1 MKTYFIS
8 LLALLSTLVTTAQ
21 KIPSFGKIDKADL
34 INKECSYDK
43 DAAAEYLIDYGE
55 VNYFFTNSDF
65 YNETTLRVRIKILK
79 EKGVNLANVRIP
91 YYWKSNGQSVGNIDG
106 YTYNLDEKG
115 EVIETKMEKKSVI
128 TQKVDEL
135 VDMKVFTLPN
145 VKVGSVIE
153 YRYTFSKKNYIELD
167 DWIFQ
172 REYPVRY
179 SEYNAAIPEGL
190 VFTYQVKRTLPVKE
204 TTEGKNIKRFIMT
217 TIPGL
222 DKEPYMSC
230 AKDYFQRVDF
240 QLTSILN
247 RPVNSTWA
255 QITEELLNDESFGL
269 QLKKNILKNLA
280 LATELKSLTTEK
292 EKIQAVYKFV
302 KKTVTWNGRNSI
314 RCRDGLKTAL
324 ENNTG
329 NSAEVNLLLI
339 NLLRD
344 AGITAYPILV
354 STRPNGKVNAI
365 FPFIYQ
371 FDNVY
376 VYTEANEKAFILD
389 ATNPYNPDFMVP
401 WDVQFTDGFIVDTKI
416 GQFISLSDTKH
427 RFKINTFLQAEIDEQ
442 GIMKGSA
449 SVLAFEYA
457 KNQCLSSLSKG
468 KEKYVTDYFKEP
480 HPDFKIDS
488 VSIKNEKVDS
498 LPLENTITF
507 QTQLNNSAE
516 YYFVNTNL
524 FAQLEKNEFIS
535 DQRFTDIE
543 FGFVQYYNMIGTI
556 RFPGSMEPEELPKNI
571 KMIMPDT
578 SIIMQRFIE
587 KNENSISFRITLEI
601 KRPTYYAEEYPDFK
615 AFYAVLFDKLNEQIV
630 FKKKAKPKP

>member
-1 MKTYFIS
+1 MKTFFIC
-8 LLALLSTLVTTAQ
+8 LLTLFCTSVTTAQ

-34 INKECSYDK
+34 LYKECSYDK

-65 YNETTLRVRIKILK
+65 FNETKFRVRIKILK
-79 EKGVNLANVRIP
+79 EKGVELANVRIP
-91 YYWKSNGQSVGNIDG
+91 YYWKSNRQSVGNIDG
-106 YTYNLDEKG
+106 YTFNLDEKG
-115 EVIETKMEKKSVI
+115 EVVETKMEKKSVM
-128 TQKVDEL
+128 TQKLNEN
-135 VDMKVFTLPN
+135 VDMEVFTLPN

-153 YRYTFSKKNYIELD
+153 YHYNISKKNYIELD
-167 DWIFQ
+167 DWVFQ

-179 SEYNAAIPEGL
+179 SEYNTAIPDGL

-204 TTEGKNIKRFIMT
+204 TTEGRNVKRFIMT
-217 TIPGL
+217 NIPGL

-230 AKDYFQRVDF
+230 AKDYYQRVDF
-240 QLTSILN
+240 QLSSILN
-247 RPVNSTWA
+247 RPVNSTWV
-255 QITEELLNDESFGL
+255 QITEELLNEESFGD
-269 QLKKNILKNLA
+269 QLKKNILKNLP
-280 LATELKSLTTEK
+280 LATELKNLTTDK
-292 EKIQAVYKFV
+292 AKIQAVYSYV
-302 KKTVTWNGRNSI
+302 KKTVTWNGKNSI
-314 RCRDGLKTAL
+314 WCRDGVKAAL
-324 ENNTG
+324 EKNMG
-329 NSAEVNLLLI
+329 NSAEINLLVI

-354 STRPNGKVNAI
+354 STRPNGKINTLY
-365 FPFIYQ
+365 PFIYQ

-376 VYTEANEKAFILD
+376 IYTEANGKAFILD

-401 WDVQFTDGFIVDTKI
+401 WDVQFTDGFLVDIKN

-442 GIMKGSA
+442 GMMKGSA
-449 SVLAFEYA
+449 NVLAYEYA
-457 KNQCLSSLSKG
+457 KNQRLSTLNKG

-488 VSIKNEKVDS
+488 VALKNEKVDS
-498 LPLENTITF
+498 LPLENMVTF

-516 YYFVNTNL
+516 YYFVTPNL
-524 FAQLEKNEFIS
+524 FTELEKNEFIS

-543 FGFVQYYNMIGTI
+543 FGYVQYYNIFGTI
-556 RFPGSMEPEELPKNI
+556 RFPNSMEPEELPKNI
-571 KMIMPDT
+571 KMILPDT
-578 SIIMQRFIE
+578 SIIMQRFME

-615 AFYAVLFDKLNEQIV
+615 AFYSVLFDKLNEQIV
-630 FKKKAKPKP
+630 FKKKANPKP